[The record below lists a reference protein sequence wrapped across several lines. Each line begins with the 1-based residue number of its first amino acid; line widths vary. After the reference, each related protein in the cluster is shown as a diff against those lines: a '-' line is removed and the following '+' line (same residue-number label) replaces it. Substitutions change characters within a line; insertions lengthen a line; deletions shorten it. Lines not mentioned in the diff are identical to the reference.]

1 MKKFMDFMEM
11 KVAPIFAKL
20 GANPYIVGVKDGMVA
35 TVPFTIFG
43 SLFII
48 IQQFPNDAWL
58 KFIEPYKAMLG
69 VPNTMTMGII
79 ALYVAFSVGYNL
91 AKEFK
96 QDRLMGGILSF
107 IGFMML
113 QIDSEFAMSTT
124 YFGSKG
130 IFTAIVVAIFA
141 VKILELFVRK
151 NWIIR
156 FPEGVPEAVSK
167 SFSALIPGAVALT
180 ILWTLSC
187 VFGLNIPELVTQL
200 FSPLVF
206 ALNTLPGILVYMVV
220 SQLLWCVGIHGQSIL
235 NAVGVPIFT
244 TFITANSE
252 AYLAGNPIPYITATG
267 FIPWFVSLGGAGAT
281 LGLVLL
287 MTRSKEK
294 SFSTLGKLALPAG
307 IFNINEP
314 VTFGF
319 PIVMNPVMMIPF
331 VLVDVVLVIGTY
343 FLMFFNIIGRPV
355 ALVPWIMQPV
365 IGAYLS
371 TGGNIPAAVWAFC
384 GLLISIAIYYPF
396 FKIAEKMRMKEV
408 EEAQKNLN
416 QQ

>member
-1 MKKFMDFMEM
+1 MKKFMDFMES
-11 KVAPIFAKL
+11 KVAPIFAKI

-48 IQQFPNDAWL
+48 VQQFPNDAWL
-58 KFIEPYKAMLG
+58 KIVEPYKAMFG
-69 VPNTMTMGII
+69 FANTMTMGII

-96 QDRLMGGILSF
+96 QDRLMGGMLSF

-113 QIDSEFAMSTT
+113 QVNEEFAMNTA

-130 IFTAIVVAIFA
+130 IFTAIVVAIFC
-141 VKILELFVRK
+141 VKVLEIFVK
-151 NWIIR
+151 HNWIIR
-156 FPEGVPEAVSK
+156 FPDGVPEAVSK
-167 SFSALIPGAVALT
+167 SFSALIPGSVALA

-187 VFGLNIPELVTQL
+187 VFRLNIPSMITMM

-206 ALNTLPGILVYMVV
+206 ALNTLPGILVFMVV
-220 SQLLWCVGIHGQSIL
+220 SQLLWCVGIHGQSVL

-252 AYLAGNPIPYITATG
+252 AYLAGQAIPYITGTG

-287 MTRSKEK
+287 MNRSKEK
-294 SFSTLGKLALPAG
+294 SFKMLGRMALPAG

-331 VLVDVVLVIGTY
+331 VLVDVILVIGTY

-355 ALVPWIMQPV
+355 ALVPWIMPPV

-371 TGGNIPAAVWAFC
+371 TGGNIPAAIWAIC
-384 GLLISIAIYYPF
+384 GLIISILVYYPF
-396 FKIAEKMRMKEV
+396 FKIAEKMRLKEV
-408 EEAQKNLN
+408 EQAESEN
-416 QQ
+416 